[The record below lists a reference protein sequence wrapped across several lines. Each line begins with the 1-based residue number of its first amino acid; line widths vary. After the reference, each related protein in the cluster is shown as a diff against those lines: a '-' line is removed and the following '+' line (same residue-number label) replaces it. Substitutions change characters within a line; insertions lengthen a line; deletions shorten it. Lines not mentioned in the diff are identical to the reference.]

1 MGGATG
7 RGQRDKLLH
16 QIENFNKQVGG
27 ESGRGGRG
35 LYIGEVKIFG
45 KKFFLENTSPSV
57 LRGQQRSVSLFLY
70 PVFFKVQTRSD

>member
-16 QIENFNKQVGG
+16 QIENFNEQVGG
-27 ESGRGGRG
+27 GSGRG

-45 KKFFLENTSPSV
+45 KIFFLENTSPSV